1 MSYVISSRF
10 FFVID
15 FIILLMPLFLFLG
28 APAVNVVLFLFSF
41 LFLFFSYKTN
51 RWSWVYENYSIFF
64 FLFWIYTII
73 LSFFAED
80 FIQSLKSSFFL
91 IKFFLFFLLI
101 SFYAFNKFNIRK
113 ILKVWLIFI
122 NILCLD
128 ILYQYINK
136 FDIFGYPEQP
146 GSRYAGFFG
155 EELVAGSFLA
165 QISAPVIG
173 FVLYSIFFKK
183 EIPLKKT
190 LLSLNIFFIL
200 FSCLITGERMNAIFL
215 LVLIITVLGLFIF
228 YKKKYLSII
237 FLIITLSLFI
247 ISYSN
252 LYSVKKRYDDFSNS
266 ITNFYHSSHGKLFDS
281 AYRLWLLKPIT
292 GWGLKNFRVIC
303 DKKLE
308 NRINNT
314 HPLCSSHPHN
324 LYLELLAETGII
336 GFSIYFIFIFL
347 LIKKFFNYLKSKKK
361 DLNYYIVTSCL
372 VAILLMLFPLKSAGS
387 FATSWNGTFFWL
399 LLAIIFN
406 NVNNIKNYHNR

>member
-1 MSYVISSRF
+1 MSNIIISKI

-15 FIILLMPLFLFLG
+15 FIILLLPLFFFLG
-28 APAVNVVLFLFSF
+28 APAVNVVLFFFSI
-41 LFLFFSYKTN
+41 LFLYISYKKK
-51 RWSWVYENYSIFF
+51 RWFWIHENYSTFF
-64 FLFWIYTII
+64 LLFWIYTII

-80 FIQSLKSSFFL
+80 FFQSLKSSFFL

-101 SFYAFNKFNIRK
+101 SFYSFNKFKIEK
-113 ILKVWLIFI
+113 ILKVWLVFI

-128 ILYQYINK
+128 ILFQYITK

-165 QISAPVIG
+165 QISAPVFG
-173 FVLYSIFFKK
+173 FVLYFIFFKK
-183 EIPLKKT
+183 EKLVKKI
-190 LLSLNIFFIL
+190 LLSINIFFIL
-200 FSCLITGERMNAIFL
+200 FSCLITGERMNSIFL
-215 LVLIITVLGLFIF
+215 LILITAVLGLFIF
-228 YKKKYLSII
+228 YKKKYLTII
-237 FLIITLSLFI
+237 FFIVILSLAA
-247 ISYSN
+247 ISYNN

-266 ITNFYHSSHGKLFDS
+266 ITNFYFSSHGKLFDS
-281 AYRLWLLKPIT
+281 AYRLWVLKPIT

-324 LYLELLAETGII
+324 LYLELLVETGII
-336 GFSIYFIFIFL
+336 GFTIYFIFIYL
-347 LIKKFFNYLKSKKK
+347 LMKKFFMHLKSTKKN
-361 DLNYYIVTSCL
+361 LNYYIVASTL
-372 VAILLMLFPLKSAGS
+372 VAILLILFPIKSAGS

-406 NVNNIKNYHNR
+406 KVSNQKKYYN

>member
-1 MSYVISSRF
+1 
-10 FFVID
+10 
-15 FIILLMPLFLFLG
+15 
-28 APAVNVVLFLFSF
+28 
-41 LFLFFSYKTN
+41 
-51 RWSWVYENYSIFF
+51 
-64 FLFWIYTII
+64 
-73 LSFFAED
+73 
-80 FIQSLKSSFFL
+80 
-91 IKFFLFFLLI
+91 
-101 SFYAFNKFNIRK
+101 
-113 ILKVWLIFI
+113 
-122 NILCLD
+122 
-128 ILYQYINK
+128 
-136 FDIFGYPEQP
+136 
-146 GSRYAGFFG
+146 
-155 EELVAGSFLA
+155 
-165 QISAPVIG
+165 
-173 FVLYSIFFKK
+173 
-183 EIPLKKT
+183 
-190 LLSLNIFFIL
+190 
-200 FSCLITGERMNAIFL
+200 MNAIFL
-215 LVLIITVLGLFIF
+215 LVLIITVLGFFIF

-237 FLIITLSLFI
+237 FLIIILSLLI

-292 GWGLKNFRVIC
+292 GWGLKNFRVVC

-314 HPLCSSHPHN
+314 HPLCSTHPHN

-347 LIKKFFNYLKSKKK
+347 LIKKFFNYLKSTKK

-406 NVNNIKNYHNR
+406 KVSNQKKNYYN